1 MREFDLEI
9 VTPDGVEFS
18 GKAESIILRTEDG
31 DVQMLAG
38 HVNYMASLG
47 TGRAKLTAG
56 GVERVAAVSGG
67 FVTVSGGEVK
77 LVAVT
82 FEFSDDIDLE
92 RAKRAKER
100 AEELVRNSKNDKEL
114 VLAKAKLKRAIS
126 RISAA
131 GER

>member
-18 GKAESIILRTEDG
+18 GKAESVIVRTDDG
-31 DVQMLAG
+31 DVQILAG
-38 HVNYMASLG
+38 HVDYMASLG
-47 TGRAKLTAG
+47 TGKVKLIAG
-56 GVERVAAVSGG
+56 GTERIASASGG
-67 FVTVSGGEVK
+67 FITVSGGEVK
-77 LVAVT
+77 LVAIT
-82 FEFSDDIDLE
+82 FEFSDDIDLS

-100 AEELVRNSKNDKEL
+100 AEEQIRNAQNDKEL

-131 GER
+131 SEK

>member
-18 GKAESIILRTEDG
+18 GKAESVIVRTDDG
-31 DVQMLAG
+31 DVQILAG
-38 HVNYMASLG
+38 HVDYMASLG
-47 TGRAKLTAG
+47 TGKVKLIAG
-56 GVERVAAVSGG
+56 GTERIAAASGG
-67 FVTVSGGEVK
+67 FITVSGGEVK
-77 LVAVT
+77 LVAIT
-82 FEFSDDIDLE
+82 FEFSDDIDLS

-100 AEELVRNSKNDKEL
+100 AEEQIRNAQNDKEL

-131 GER
+131 SEK